1 MSHHTRAHFLQA
13 DDRAHADATLNTQ
26 YNTQYSTRQTQLVN
40 NCIRQLTMK
49 SSFGVALALFAHAS
63 VTTGFLQLISPT
75 ANYRTSNSQVHDS
88 SRTQEEETIDPNI
101 AEKFKI
107 VACMSTSCS
116 KRRKDLGMDSLAT
129 FGAFYSRAQNGN
141 APSVRVEEGPC
152 LGSCKMAPCVAVEHD
167 DFDGS
172 VSLEGMSDSEFSDRV

>member
-1 MSHHTRAHFLQA
+1 
-13 DDRAHADATLNTQ
+13 
-26 YNTQYSTRQTQLVN
+26 
-40 NCIRQLTMK
+40 MK
-49 SSFGVALALFAHAS
+49 SSFGVILAFFAHVS

-75 ANYRTSNSQVHDS
+75 TNYRPSNSQVHDS
-88 SRTQEEETIDPNI
+88 SKTTQEEETTDPDV

-129 FGAFYSRAQNGN
+129 FGAFYSRANDGN